1 MSTTSIGLCIQD
13 HVSFILLQVACYIKG
28 ILCAT
33 HSLDL
38 MKPLPLTIGYQYT
51 SAEVHHQ
58 NTQNMSGVYRMRPNL
73 RFYLN
78 LKTSTANTEYLADT
92 IKVMSNVKAL
102 IQQPF
107 H

>member
-1 MSTTSIGLCIQD
+1 M
-13 HVSFILLQVACYIKG
+13 ACYVKG

-33 HSLDL
+33 YSLEL
-38 MKPLPLTIGYQYT
+38 MKPLPLTIGHQYT
-51 SAEVHHQ
+51 SAEVHHE
-58 NTQNMSGVYRMRPNL
+58 NTQDMSGVYRMRLNL

-78 LKTSTANTEYLADT
+78 IKTSSAITEYLADT

-102 IQQPF
+102 MQQPF